1 MLTDNQSILLCG
13 IVMVSFVFF
22 GMLDVLDNIF
32 IAGPIII
39 GFLVVV
45 INLIVTKRIP
55 EAEELE
61 EIKKAKE
68 TASEEI

>member
-13 IVMVSFVFF
+13 IVIVSFVFF
-22 GMLDVLDNIF
+22 GMLDILDNIF
-32 IAGPIII
+32 IACPIII
-39 GFLVVV
+39 VFLVIV

-61 EIKKAKE
+61 QIKKAEE
-68 TASEEI
+68 TPSEEI

>member
-1 MLTDNQSILLCG
+1 MLKDSQSILICG
-13 IVMVSFVFF
+13 IVTLSFVFF
-22 GMLDVLDNIF
+22 GILDILDTIF
-32 IAGPIII
+32 IAGPIVI

-45 INLIVTKRIP
+45 VNLIVTKRIP

-61 EIKKAKE
+61 QIKKAKE

>member
-1 MLTDNQSILLCG
+1 MLTDSQSIFICG
-13 IVMVSFVFF
+13 IVILSFVFF
-22 GMLDVLDNIF
+22 GILDILDTIF
-32 IAGPIII
+32 IAGPIVI

-45 INLIVTKRIP
+45 VNLIVTKRIP

-61 EIKKAKE
+61 QIRKAKE

>member
-13 IVMVSFVFF
+13 IVIVSFVFF
-22 GMLDVLDNIF
+22 GMLDILDTIF
-32 IAGPIII
+32 IIGPIII
-39 GFLVVV
+39 GFLVIV

-61 EIKKAKE
+61 QIKKAEE
-68 TASEEI
+68 TPSEEI